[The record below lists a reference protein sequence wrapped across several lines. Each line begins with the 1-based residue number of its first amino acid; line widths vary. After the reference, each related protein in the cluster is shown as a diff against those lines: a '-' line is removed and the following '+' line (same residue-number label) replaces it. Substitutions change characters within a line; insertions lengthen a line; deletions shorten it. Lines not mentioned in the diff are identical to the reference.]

1 MTRLSQFSCN
11 PILFSFSVHSTQV
24 TVAVHRIPNQPSQ
37 LVSGGSVV
45 LFCTIT
51 TAISN
56 SIVQV
61 QWYNGTQE
69 IQETLSVHITQFYK
83 LLNGIWHSSLEMSV
97 LTFHTSW
104 YYCEATDN
112 NETVQY
118 GSIQLFVEDSSK
130 IDYVNT
136 RVYAFVVN

>member
-1 MTRLSQFSCN
+1 M
-11 PILFSFSVHSTQV
+11 
-24 TVAVHRIPNQPSQ
+24 
-37 LVSGGSVV
+37 

-83 LLNGIWHSSLEMSV
+83 LLNGIWQSSLEMSV

-104 YYCEATDN
+104 YYCKATDN

-136 RVYAFVVN
+136 RVCAFVVN